1 MGESSPA
8 RFKCPFGGQSNR
20 CDDYGEG
27 IKILTVE
34 RKNGD
39 KYKLDDRL
47 GIRVKDF
54 IVESPAPITQTSMI
68 DGMDGHLDLGTTY
81 EGRNLYASL
90 RVFAPEIYEFALIRN
105 DLFRILD
112 SREEFYL
119 ISAEEP
125 KKRWRVKYDSPF
137 NLARRSLLFADLDIA
152 FKSPSAY
159 SESIGSLLDPYTFD
173 VELWQFGMNIPMVDF
188 AYKHNTRSFSIWN
201 LGDKVIDPRHDM
213 LQIFY
218 KGASRDLKITNQ
230 TTGDTWQHFGSSQA
244 GDTIT
249 LDGVFTRK
257 NGVSVFNNTNRKLI
271 RLAPGENIFTLTGT
285 SGAFEIAFDF
295 RFLYL

>member
-1 MGESSPA
+1 ML
-8 RFKCPFGGQSNR
+8 
-20 CDDYGEG
+20 
-27 IKILTVE
+27 IVE
-34 RKNGD
+34 RGD
-39 KYKLDDRL
+39 GKVYDLEQY
-47 GIRVKDF
+47 GIITRKFYPD
-54 IVESPAPITQTSMI
+54 APIPRTITRDI
-68 DGMDGHLDLGTTY
+68 EGMDGHIDLGTTY
-81 EGRNLYASL
+81 AGRTLNAELSIKAIDFYEYSL
-90 RVFAPEIYEFALIRN
+90 LRNEVFR
-105 DLFRILD
+105 LFD
-112 SREEFYL
+112 SREHFYL
-119 ISAEEP
+119 IHKTEP
-125 KKRWRVKYDSPF
+125 KKRWKVKYDSPF
-137 NLARRSLLFADLDIA
+137 SIPNLVVEYGEFDVI
-152 FKSPSAY
+152 FQSPSAY

-230 TTGDTWQHFGSSQA
+230 TTGDTWQHFGSSQV

-249 LDGVFTRK
+249 LDGVFSRK
-257 NGVSVFNNTNRKLI
+257 NGVSVFNETNRKLI

-285 SGAFEIAFDF
+285 SGTFEIAFDF